1 MQHEVGADCH
11 GRCAGVVAGH
21 VKSLRACEW
30 GYFVGAYL
38 VGVGDFADDQ
48 RGRKLMSDTY
58 TEKLV
63 DLLEYLNKRM
73 VTANWDPVED
83 ESWLTNSEVS
93 GFAYEDAVESLEEVL
108 EDMLSRSRASENDR
122 ETFTSYKTRKEQGEN
137 S

>member
-1 MQHEVGADCH
+1 VGADCY
-11 GRCAGVVAGH
+11 GRCAGVVTGH
-21 VKSLRACEW
+21 VESLRACEW

-38 VGVGDFADDQ
+38 VGVGGVADDQ

-58 TEKLV
+58 PEKLV

-73 VTANWDPVED
+73 TQAQGAPVQD

-93 GFAYEDAVESLEEVL
+93 GFAYEDVVESLEDLL

-122 ETFTSYKTRKEQGEN
+122 ETFASYKTRKEQGEN

>member
-1 MQHEVGADCH
+1 
-11 GRCAGVVAGH
+11 
-21 VKSLRACEW
+21 
-30 GYFVGAYL
+30 
-38 VGVGDFADDQ
+38 
-48 RGRKLMSDTY
+48 MSDTY

-122 ETFTSYKTRKEQGEN
+122 ETFASYKTRKELAGK
-137 S
+137 